1 MLQTTPTTPAA
12 LARRPDTAGPL
23 AVATPTTRRL
33 ADASLSRNTRRAYL
47 GALARLD
54 AWRGPAPLTDARLA
68 AYLGAIF
75 EAGRAPATAALAVA
89 AVRFRAKLAG
99 PPAPAGEATARVLGG
114 YRRTAADR
122 GRGQAAPLRA
132 AGLAAILATAAR
144 PRTDGRGVE
153 SHTTA
158 HRRGRLDAV
167 IAGLLFMGGR
177 RRSAVAAVRWADVTD
192 ARDGDGVLLTVRT
205 SKTNQEGDAADVR
218 YLKNGGANAIRTVR
232 ADRPDAAPT
241 DRVVGLSPLQI
252 QRRFTAAARAA
263 GIEAR
268 VTAHSGRVGLASE
281 ARRWYNLADAWSAES
296 TDDLR
301 AQIVLAHRAIAERMM
316 PADLSEAQRRSLADI
331 RALAVAGDAHAQ
343 FVLGGRYAAGRGV
356 PQDDAEAV
364 AWFRLAA
371 TQGHNEAQENLW
383 VWYSTGRGVPQ
394 DDVEAVAWYRN
405 HRSAR
410 ARASTLRAE
419 PAVCRGQEPA
429 SCSRF
434 SSRSTR
440 RRVSSLSVLTSIA
453 PVSAWCSPV
462 GSVGAIFVGASNPF
476 NFARRP
482 ITATANR
489 PAGTSPFENSDS
501 AFENS

>member
-99 PPAPAGEATARVLGG
+99 PPAPTGEATARVLGG
-114 YRRTAADR
+114 YRRTAADQ

-268 VTAHSGRVGLASE
+268 VTAHSGRVGHHGSHAGRQLE
-281 ARRWYNLADAWSAES
+281 NRP
-296 TDDLR
+296 
-301 AQIVLAHRAIAERMM
+301 HG
-316 PADLSEAQRRSLADI
+316 
-331 RALAVAGDAHAQ
+331 RAL
-343 FVLGGRYAAGRGV
+343 LGGRDRRTRGRPKVSVGRG
-356 PQDDAEAV
+356 
-364 AWFRLAA
+364 
-371 TQGHNEAQENLW
+371 
-383 VWYSTGRGVPQ
+383 
-394 DDVEAVAWYRN
+394 
-405 HRSAR
+405 
-410 ARASTLRAE
+410 
-419 PAVCRGQEPA
+419 
-429 SCSRF
+429 
-434 SSRSTR
+434 
-440 RRVSSLSVLTSIA
+440 
-453 PVSAWCSPV
+453 
-462 GSVGAIFVGASNPF
+462 
-476 NFARRP
+476 
-482 ITATANR
+482 
-489 PAGTSPFENSDS
+489 
-501 AFENS
+501 